1 MRFVLMA
8 TSRSAKI
15 ALVSVLLLSLVAL
28 YWSLSQTR
36 EVSSPFPEQE
46 PSPYPMRITGFSYVT
61 YDQEKPILKIEADE
75 FKVNPRKYFV
85 FNIRPFNEASLTNAR
100 LAVYL
105 NEGAS
110 PGFDLLSLGKDILH
124 MNEKGKSR
132 VTGMGVIT
140 RGIIKGLVL
149 EIYKAHKLSLVVTAK
164 EAIIDFKKQE
174 ATLVRA
180 TIEDKL
186 SHRRTTSRAVLW
198 KAKDK
203 VFAIPQEHTNLKYLP
218 KRQVEKG

>member
-1 MRFVLMA
+1 
-8 TSRSAKI
+8 
-15 ALVSVLLLSLVAL
+15 
-28 YWSLSQTR
+28 
-36 EVSSPFPEQE
+36 
-46 PSPYPMRITGFSYVT
+46 MRITGFSYVT
-61 YDQEKPILKIEADE
+61 YDKEKPILKIEADE

-85 FNIRPFNEASLTNAR
+85 FNIRPFNEATVTNAR
-100 LAVYL
+100 LEVYL

-110 PGFDLLSLGKDILH
+110 PGFDLLSLGKDIFH

-149 EIYKAHKLSLVVTAK
+149 EIYKGDNLSLVVTAK
-164 EAIIDFKKQE
+164 EALVDFKKQE
-174 ATLVRA
+174 ANLLRA

-186 SHRRTTSRAVLW
+186 SNRRTTSRAVLW

-203 VFAIPQEHTNLKYLP
+203 IFAIPQEHTSLKHLP
-218 KRQVEKG
+218 ERQVEKG